1 MLFDYWVKIY
11 YKKSHKTIISNLNE
25 YQNTDI
31 LLKLTNFYKIKFI
44 TWLLFSFN
52 CLSQKSLKIQK
63 DIDFYNIFNRKS
75 KKHQKID
82 NLRGLSL
89 SVRTTNRNLSE
100 RYDNQFQNNQKLFSN
115 PSNVIWIDNY
125 SKFYKLSQPRY
136 NHFFIF

>member
-1 MLFDYWVKIY
+1 LLFDYWVKIY

-89 SVRTTNRNLSE
+89 SLE
-100 RYDNQFQNNQKLFSN
+100 QQIEIYQKDMIINF
-115 PSNVIWIDNY
+115 
-125 SKFYKLSQPRY
+125 KFIK
-136 NHFFIF
+136 NFI